1 MSPLHR
7 RRNEKDKSL
16 KRMYNKFPISDMM
29 FLNKVLFQMRN
40 IFLAYPGDPLILVV
54 ILNEH

>member
-1 MSPLHR
+1 MC
-7 RRNEKDKSL
+7 
-16 KRMYNKFPISDMM
+16 NKFPISDMM

>member
-1 MSPLHR
+1 
-7 RRNEKDKSL
+7 
-16 KRMYNKFPISDMM
+16 MYNKFPISDMM

-40 IFLAYPGDPLILVV
+40 IFSAHPGDPLISVV